1 MVFIIHKLGQI
12 NCTCNLDNC
21 LLARTLC
28 TIYFVQ
34 RTEGK
39 HRQTHEAQS
48 TTGSHTKNIISLH
61 MIDLDPGFL
70 IIMGQQ
76 RHTNLFKLIASV
88 NWTNVLLANV
98 G

>member
-1 MVFIIHKLGQI
+1 MFKSIALVIWTIV
-12 NCTCNLDNC
+12 